1 MFKKG
6 KLMIRLSRLATIG
19 LLSLSFSGAALAAD
33 TPSLYQRLGGK
44 GALTAV
50 VNELWAVVA
59 ADTRINARFAH
70 TKPEAFG
77 GQLVD
82 FLCQASG
89 GPCKYQGQDMKTAHT
104 GMKLDDA
111 DFNAL
116 AEDTVKALDKFKVPA
131 TEKGEVMN
139 LLGSLKGDV
148 INR

>member
-1 MFKKG
+1 
-6 KLMIRLSRLATIG
+6 MILLSRLASHLAAIG
-19 LLSLSFSGAALAAD
+19 LLSLSFSGAASAAD
-33 TPSLYQRLGGK
+33 NPSLYQRLGGK
-44 GALTAV
+44 AALTAV

-59 ADTRINARFAH
+59 ADTRINAYFAH

-89 GPCKYQGQDMKTAHT
+89 GPCKYQGQDMKAAHT
-104 GMKLDDA
+104 GMQLGDA

-116 AEDTVKALDKFKVPA
+116 AEDTAKALDKFKVPA
-131 TEKGEVMN
+131 AEKSEVMN

-148 INR
+148 VNR

>member
-1 MFKKG
+1 MKQ
-6 KLMIRLSRLATIG
+6 ISRFAVTG
-19 LLSLSFSGAALAAD
+19 LLALAFSTGALAAD
-33 TPSLYQRLGGK
+33 NGKTLYERLGGK

-59 ADTRINARFAH
+59 ADARINASFAH
-70 TKPEAFG
+70 TKPEVFG

-89 GPCKYQGQDMKTAHT
+89 GPCQYRGKDMKSAHT
-104 GMKLDDA
+104 GMKLSDA

-116 AEDTVKALDKFKVPA
+116 AEDTVKVLDKFKVPA
-131 TEKGEVMN
+131 NEKGEVMG

-148 INR
+148 VNR

>member
-1 MFKKG
+1 MSG
-6 KLMIRLSRLATIG
+6 LSRLAAIG
-19 LLSLSFSGAALAAD
+19 LLSLSFSASAIAAD
-33 TPSLYQRLGGK
+33 TPSLFERLGGK

-70 TKPEAFG
+70 TKPEVFG
-77 GQLVD
+77 AQLVD

-104 GMKLDDA
+104 GMKLNDGE
-111 DFNAL
+111 FNAL

-131 TEKGEVMN
+131 GEKNEVMQ
-139 LLGSLKGDV
+139 LLGSLRGDV
-148 INR
+148 VNR